1 MASNTKSSE
10 KAQNNVDGNIL
21 AEYTIH
27 KRIGKGA
34 YGIVY
39 KASEKKSRQQ
49 VAIKKIF
56 DAFRNKTDA
65 QRTYREILFLKSFQR
80 HPNIIT
86 MLDVFKA
93 VNNKDL
99 YVIFEYMENDLN
111 KVIRDNLL
119 KDVHIRYIMF
129 QLCNGLSYIHG
140 CKVMHRDL
148 KPSNIL
154 IDKTCSIKIADL
166 GLARSLSDSRECLT
180 EYIAT
185 RWYRAPEILIS
196 NRQYTHHV
204 DIWSLGC
211 ILAEMLQSKPLFPG
225 ASTNHQLQLVINI
238 IKPNPPHVDKFYA
251 PFKSKHYSEPGI
263 TFIESQSL

>member
-1 MASNTKSSE
+1 MASNTTSKTVD
-10 KAQNNVDGNIL
+10 KVQHNVDGHIL
-21 AEYTIH
+21 ADYTIH
-27 KRIGKGA
+27 RRIGKGA

-39 KASEKKSRQQ
+39 KAYDKKNKQYI
-49 VAIKKIF
+49 AIKKIF
-56 DAFRNKTDA
+56 DAFCNKTDA

-93 VNNKDL
+93 LNNKDL

-111 KVIRDNLL
+111 KVIKEKIL
-119 KDVHIRYIMF
+119 KDVHIRFIMF
-129 QLCNGLSYIHG
+129 QLCNGLAYIHA

-154 IDKTCSIKIADL
+154 INKSCSIKIADL
-166 GLARSLSDSRECLT
+166 GLARSLNDRNVCLT

-196 NRQYTHHV
+196 KGQYTHRV

-225 ASTNHQLQLVINI
+225 ASTNHQLQLVVNVIRT
-238 IKPNPPHVDKFYA
+238 NPPHADKFYA
-251 PFKSKHYSEPGI
+251 GFKSKFH
-263 TFIESQSL
+263 